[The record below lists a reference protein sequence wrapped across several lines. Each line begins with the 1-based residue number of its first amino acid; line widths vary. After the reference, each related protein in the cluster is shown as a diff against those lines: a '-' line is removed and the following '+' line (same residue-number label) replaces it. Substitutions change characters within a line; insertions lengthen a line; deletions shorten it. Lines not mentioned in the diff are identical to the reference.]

1 MPGWAGRGRRQ
12 RRAFV
17 VGGALFAVA
26 VVMLLAAWRSSG
38 FLSDLLL
45 NLGASVVLAAISYV
59 IFDPMFEE
67 ARKARVQEH
76 LSFDQQAFVTR
87 LHRSG
92 RRVRIL
98 DTWTILLEQR
108 HREETLSAVRAALAN
123 GAQVQLLLLDPDC
136 TAAQQRSEELERQRV
151 DVPRQIRTN
160 LRHLAAFADALDS
173 RLRHRLQVRLYDAS
187 PSIQLY
193 QWDGRALISFFPIGK
208 LSFNVPQLEVDMD
221 SPWGGF
227 VHARFEELWEHEQAT
242 LDLERY
248 WSVTV
253 TLRHDES
260 DVVEVRVPYVTV
272 DGQHYVDC
280 RGFRV
285 TGPLTVR
292 AVLPPRARGG
302 PWRVR
307 AGRAR
312 RRGPHPGRRREAAL
326 RPEVRARRRRARRPP
341 AGAAAGRHPYP
352 GAPPRDGRRH
362 ARTVTPDL
370 PGRLGT
376 GNNGG
381 PP

>member
-1 MPGWAGRGRRQ
+1 MPGWAGRGGRQ

-17 VGGALFAVA
+17 VGGALFAIA
-26 VVMLLAAWRSSG
+26 VVMLLAAWRSTG

-59 IFDPMFEE
+59 IFDPLFEE

-108 HREETLSAVRAALAN
+108 HREDTLSAVRAALAN

-160 LRHLAAFADALDS
+160 LRHLAAFAEALDS

-260 DVVEVRVPYVTV
+260 DVVEVRVPFVTV

-292 AVLPPRARGG
+292 AVLPPRAS
-302 PWRVR
+302 
-307 AGRAR
+307 
-312 RRGPHPGRRREAAL
+312 
-326 RPEVRARRRRARRPP
+326 
-341 AGAAAGRHPYP
+341 GAAPGVFALAEPADRDRTPVAVVKRHFDQKYGHDDGERDVRRLVPPPGDARTPAPRPATAG
-352 GAPPRDGRRH
+352 DTH
-362 ARTVTPDL
+362 AR
-370 PGRLGT
+370 
-376 GNNGG
+376 
-381 PP
+381 

>member
-1 MPGWAGRGRRQ
+1 MPGWAGRGKRQ

-26 VVMLLAAWRSSG
+26 VVMLLAAWRSTG

-160 LRHLAAFADALDS
+160 LRHLAAFADALDA

-248 WSVTV
+248 WSVMV

-292 AVLPPRARGG
+292 AVLPPRA
-302 PWRVR
+302 P
-307 AGRAR
+307 
-312 RRGPHPGRRREAAL
+312 
-326 RPEVRARRRRARRPP
+326 
-341 AGAAAGRHPYP
+341 GAAPGVFALAEPADGDRTPAAVVKRHFDQKYGPGDGERDVRRLVPPPGDTRTPVPRPATAG
-352 GAPPRDGRRH
+352 DTH
-362 ARTVTPDL
+362 AR
-370 PGRLGT
+370 
-376 GNNGG
+376 
-381 PP
+381 

>member
-1 MPGWAGRGRRQ
+1 MPEWAGRGGRQ
-12 RRAFV
+12 RRAFG
-17 VGGALFAVA
+17 VGGTLLGVAAL
-26 VVMLLAAWRSSG
+26 MLLAAWRSTG

-59 IFDPMFEE
+59 IFDPLFEE

-87 LHRSG
+87 LQRAG

-108 HREETLSAVRAALAN
+108 HREETLAAVRAALTN
-123 GAQVQLLLLDPDC
+123 GSQVQLLLLDPDC

-151 DVPRQIRTN
+151 NVPRQIRTN
-160 LRHLAAFADALDS
+160 LRHLAAFSDALDP

-242 LDLERY
+242 VNLEQY

-253 TLRHDES
+253 TLRHDDS
-260 DVVEVRVPYVTV
+260 DVVEVQVPYVTV
-272 DGQHYVDC
+272 DGQHYIDC
-280 RGFRV
+280 RAFRL
-285 TGPLTVR
+285 TRPLTVR
-292 AVLPPRARGG
+292 AVLPPRAPGAAPTVFALAELADGDRTPAATVARTFDQKYGPGDGERAVRRLVSQPSGGG
-302 PWRVR
+302 PRT
-307 AGRAR
+307 
-312 RRGPHPGRRREAAL
+312 
-326 RPEVRARRRRARRPP
+326 P
-341 AGAAAGRHPYP
+341 APRSTAAGDPH
-352 GAPPRDGRRH
+352 GR
-362 ARTVTPDL
+362 
-370 PGRLGT
+370 
-376 GNNGG
+376 
-381 PP
+381 

>member
-1 MPGWAGRGRRQ
+1 MPGWAGRGGRQ

-26 VVMLLAAWRSSG
+26 VVMLLAAWRSTG

-59 IFDPMFEE
+59 IFDPLFEE

-76 LSFDQQAFVTR
+76 LSFDQQAFVAR

-260 DVVEVRVPYVTV
+260 DVVEVRVPFVTV

-292 AVLPPRARGG
+292 AVLPPRA
-302 PWRVR
+302 P
-307 AGRAR
+307 
-312 RRGPHPGRRREAAL
+312 
-326 RPEVRARRRRARRPP
+326 
-341 AGAAAGRHPYP
+341 GAAPGVFALAEPADGDRTPADVVKRHFDQKYGHDDGERDVRRLVPPPGDARTPSPRPATAG
-352 GAPPRDGRRH
+352 DTH
-362 ARTVTPDL
+362 AR
-370 PGRLGT
+370 
-376 GNNGG
+376 
-381 PP
+381 

>member
-1 MPGWAGRGRRQ
+1 MPEWAGRGGRQ

-26 VVMLLAAWRSSG
+26 IIMLLAAWRSTG

-59 IFDPMFEE
+59 IFDPLFEE

-272 DGQHYVDC
+272 GGQHYIDC

-292 AVLPPRARGG
+292 AVLPPRA
-302 PWRVR
+302 
-307 AGRAR
+307 
-312 RRGPHPGRRREAAL
+312 
-326 RPEVRARRRRARRPP
+326 
-341 AGAAAGRHPYP
+341 P
-352 GAPPRDGRRH
+352 GASPGVFALAEPVDGDRTPAAVVQRHFDQKYGHGDGERDIRRLVPPPGDARTPAPRPATADDTH
-362 ARTVTPDL
+362 AR
-370 PGRLGT
+370 
-376 GNNGG
+376 
-381 PP
+381 

>member
-1 MPGWAGRGRRQ
+1 MPGWAGRGGRQ

-17 VGGALFAVA
+17 VGGALFAIA
-26 VVMLLAAWRSSG
+26 VVMLLAAWRSTG

-59 IFDPMFEE
+59 IFDPLFEE

-108 HREETLSAVRAALAN
+108 HREDTLSAVRAALAN

-160 LRHLAAFADALDS
+160 LRHLAAFAEALDS

-260 DVVEVRVPYVTV
+260 DVVEVRAPFVTV

-292 AVLPPRARGG
+292 AVLPPRA
-302 PWRVR
+302 P
-307 AGRAR
+307 
-312 RRGPHPGRRREAAL
+312 
-326 RPEVRARRRRARRPP
+326 
-341 AGAAAGRHPYP
+341 GAAPGVFALAEPADGDRTPVAVVKRHFDQKYGHDDGERDVRRLVPPPGDARTPAPRPATAG
-352 GAPPRDGRRH
+352 DTH
-362 ARTVTPDL
+362 AR
-370 PGRLGT
+370 
-376 GNNGG
+376 
-381 PP
+381 

>member
-1 MPGWAGRGRRQ
+1 MPGWSGRGGRQ

-17 VGGALFAVA
+17 VGGALFAIA
-26 VVMLLAAWRSSG
+26 VVMLLAAWRSTG

-59 IFDPMFEE
+59 IFDPLFEE

-160 LRHLAAFADALDS
+160 LRHLAAFAEALDS

-227 VHARFEELWEHEQAT
+227 VHARFEELWEHQQAT

-260 DVVEVRVPYVTV
+260 DVVEVSVPFVTV

-292 AVLPPRARGG
+292 AVLPPRA
-302 PWRVR
+302 P
-307 AGRAR
+307 
-312 RRGPHPGRRREAAL
+312 
-326 RPEVRARRRRARRPP
+326 
-341 AGAAAGRHPYP
+341 GAAP
-352 GAPPRDGRRH
+352 GVFALAEPADGDRTPIPVVRRH
-362 ARTVTPDL
+362 FDQKYGHDDGERDVRRLVPPPGDARTPAPRPATAGDTHA
-370 PGRLGT
+370 R
-376 GNNGG
+376 
-381 PP
+381 

>member
-1 MPGWAGRGRRQ
+1 MPGWAGRGGRQ

-17 VGGALFAVA
+17 VGGALFAIA
-26 VVMLLAAWRSSG
+26 VVMLLAAWRSTG

-59 IFDPMFEE
+59 IFDPLFEE

-160 LRHLAAFADALDS
+160 LRHLAAFAEALHS

-260 DVVEVRVPYVTV
+260 DVVEVRVPFVTV

-292 AVLPPRARGG
+292 AVLPPRAPG
-302 PWRVR
+302 PAPGVFALAEPADGDRTPVAVVKRHFDQKYGHDDGERDVR
-307 AGRAR
+307 RLVPPPGDAR
-312 RRGPHPGRRREAAL
+312 TPAPRTA
-326 RPEVRARRRRARRPP
+326 P
-341 AGAAAGRHPYP
+341 AG
-352 GAPPRDGRRH
+352 DTH
-362 ARTVTPDL
+362 AR
-370 PGRLGT
+370 
-376 GNNGG
+376 
-381 PP
+381 

>member
-1 MPGWAGRGRRQ
+1 MPGWAGRGGRQ

-17 VGGALFAVA
+17 VGGALFAIA
-26 VVMLLAAWRSSG
+26 VVMLLAAWRSTG

-108 HREETLSAVRAALAN
+108 HREDTLSAVRAALAN

-160 LRHLAAFADALDS
+160 LRHLAAFAEALDS

-292 AVLPPRARGG
+292 AVLPPRA
-302 PWRVR
+302 P
-307 AGRAR
+307 
-312 RRGPHPGRRREAAL
+312 
-326 RPEVRARRRRARRPP
+326 
-341 AGAAAGRHPYP
+341 GAAPGVFALAEPADGDRTPAAVVKRHFDQKYGHGDGERDVRRLVPPP
-352 GAPPRDGRRH
+352 GDARTPAPRPATASDTH
-362 ARTVTPDL
+362 AR
-370 PGRLGT
+370 
-376 GNNGG
+376 
-381 PP
+381 

>member
-1 MPGWAGRGRRQ
+1 MPGWAGRRGRQ

-17 VGGALFAVA
+17 VGGALFAIA
-26 VVMLLAAWRSSG
+26 VVMLLAAWRSTG

-59 IFDPMFEE
+59 IFDPLFEE

-108 HREETLSAVRAALAN
+108 HREDTLSAVRAALAN

-160 LRHLAAFADALDS
+160 LRHLAAFAEALDA

-292 AVLPPRARGG
+292 AVLPPRA
-302 PWRVR
+302 P
-307 AGRAR
+307 
-312 RRGPHPGRRREAAL
+312 
-326 RPEVRARRRRARRPP
+326 
-341 AGAAAGRHPYP
+341 GAAPGVFALAEPADGDRTPVAVVKRHFDQKYGHGDGERDVRRLVPPP
-352 GAPPRDGRRH
+352 GDARTPAPRPATADDTH
-362 ARTVTPDL
+362 AR
-370 PGRLGT
+370 
-376 GNNGG
+376 
-381 PP
+381 

>member
-1 MPGWAGRGRRQ
+1 MSGAAGPSGELAGWAGRGGRQ

-17 VGGALFAVA
+17 IGGALFALA
-26 VVMLLAAWRSSG
+26 VVMLLAAWRSTG

-59 IFDPMFEE
+59 IFDPLFEE
-67 ARKARVQEH
+67 ARRARVQEH

-87 LHRSG
+87 LHRSA

-151 DVPRQIRTN
+151 DVLRQIRTN
-160 LRHLAAFADALDS
+160 LRHLAAFADALDA

-242 LDLERY
+242 VDLERY
-248 WSVTV
+248 WSVMV

-292 AVLPPRARGG
+292 AVLPPRTPAATPGVFALAEPTDDDRTPAAVVKRHFDQKYGHGDGERDVRRLVPPPGDART
-302 PWRVR
+302 PAPRPAT
-307 AGRAR
+307 AG
-312 RRGPHPGRRREAAL
+312 
-326 RPEVRARRRRARRPP
+326 
-341 AGAAAGRHPYP
+341 
-352 GAPPRDGRRH
+352 DTH
-362 ARTVTPDL
+362 AR
-370 PGRLGT
+370 
-376 GNNGG
+376 
-381 PP
+381 

>member
-1 MPGWAGRGRRQ
+1 MPVWAGRGGRQ

-17 VGGALFAVA
+17 VGGPLLLVA
-26 VVMLLAAWRSSG
+26 CLMLVAAWLSSG

-59 IFDPMFEE
+59 IFDPLFEE

-108 HREETLSAVRAALAN
+108 HREETLTAVRSALAN

-160 LRHLAAFADALDS
+160 LRHLAAFSDALDS

-242 LDLERY
+242 LNLERY

-253 TLRHDES
+253 TLRHDNS
-260 DVVEVRVPYVTV
+260 DVIEVRVPYVTV

-285 TGPLTVR
+285 TGGPLTVR
-292 AVLPPRARGG
+292 AALPPRASGSTPAVFALAQPADGDRT
-302 PWRVR
+302 R
-307 AGRAR
+307 AAVVERHFDQKYGHGDGEREIYRLVAA
-312 RRGPHPGRRREAAL
+312 PGDPRT
-326 RPEVRARRRRARRPP
+326 P
-341 AGAAAGRHPYP
+341 APRSAAAGDTH
-352 GAPPRDGRRH
+352 GR
-362 ARTVTPDL
+362 
-370 PGRLGT
+370 
-376 GNNGG
+376 
-381 PP
+381 

>member
-1 MPGWAGRGRRQ
+1 MPGWAGRGGRQ

-17 VGGALFAVA
+17 VGGALFAIA
-26 VVMLLAAWRSSG
+26 VVMLLAAWRSTG

-59 IFDPMFEE
+59 IFDPLFEE

-108 HREETLSAVRAALAN
+108 HREETLGAVRAALAN

-160 LRHLAAFADALDS
+160 LRHLAAFAEALDA

-248 WSVTV
+248 WSVMV

-280 RGFRV
+280 RDFRV
-285 TGPLTVR
+285 TGAVTVR
-292 AVLPPRARGG
+292 AVLPPRA
-302 PWRVR
+302 
-307 AGRAR
+307 
-312 RRGPHPGRRREAAL
+312 H
-326 RPEVRARRRRARRPP
+326 
-341 AGAAAGRHPYP
+341 
-352 GAPPRDGRRH
+352 GAPPGVFALAEPADEDRTPVATVKRHFDQKYGHGDGNRELYRLV
-362 ARTVTPDL
+362 APPGGSRTPAPRSAAASDTH
-370 PGRLGT
+370 
-376 GNNGG
+376 GG
-381 PP
+381 

>member
-1 MPGWAGRGRRQ
+1 MPGWAGRGGRQ

-17 VGGALFAVA
+17 VGGALFAIA
-26 VVMLLAAWRSSG
+26 VVMLLAAWRSTG

-59 IFDPMFEE
+59 IFDPLFEE

-160 LRHLAAFADALDS
+160 LRHLAAFTEALDA

-272 DGQHYVDC
+272 DGQHHVDC

-292 AVLPPRARGG
+292 AVLPPRA
-302 PWRVR
+302 P
-307 AGRAR
+307 
-312 RRGPHPGRRREAAL
+312 
-326 RPEVRARRRRARRPP
+326 
-341 AGAAAGRHPYP
+341 GAAPGVFALAEPADGDRTPVEVVKRHFDQKYGHGDGERDVRRLVPPPGDARTPAPRPSTAG
-352 GAPPRDGRRH
+352 DTH
-362 ARTVTPDL
+362 AR
-370 PGRLGT
+370 
-376 GNNGG
+376 
-381 PP
+381 

>member
-1 MPGWAGRGRRQ
+1 MPGWAGRGGRQ
-12 RRAFV
+12 GRAFV
-17 VGGALFAVA
+17 VGGALFAIA

-59 IFDPMFEE
+59 IFDPLFEE

-160 LRHLAAFADALDS
+160 LRHLAAFADALDA

-248 WSVTV
+248 WSVMV

-292 AVLPPRARGG
+292 AVLPPRA
-302 PWRVR
+302 P
-307 AGRAR
+307 
-312 RRGPHPGRRREAAL
+312 
-326 RPEVRARRRRARRPP
+326 
-341 AGAAAGRHPYP
+341 GAAPAVFALAEPADGDRTPAAVVKRHFDQKYGHGDGERDVRRLVSPPGDSRTPVPRPATAGET
-352 GAPPRDGRRH
+352 H
-362 ARTVTPDL
+362 AR
-370 PGRLGT
+370 
-376 GNNGG
+376 
-381 PP
+381 

>member
-1 MPGWAGRGRRQ
+1 MPGWSGRGGRQ
-12 RRAFV
+12 RRALA
-17 VGGALFAVA
+17 VGGPLLAVA
-26 VVMLLAAWRSSG
+26 VVMLLAAWRSTG

-59 IFDPMFEE
+59 IFDPLFEE

-87 LHRSG
+87 LDRSA

-108 HREETLSAVRAALAN
+108 HREETLSAVRTALTN

-160 LRHLAAFADALDS
+160 LRHLAAFSDALDA
-173 RLRHRLQVRLYDAS
+173 RLRQRLQVRLYDAS

-242 LDLERY
+242 LNLERY

-253 TLRHDES
+253 TLRHDDL

-280 RGFRV
+280 QGFRV

-292 AVLPPRARGG
+292 AVLPPRAPGATPAVFGLAEPADGDRTPATIVSRHFDQKYGHG
-302 PWRVR
+302 DGER
-307 AGRAR
+307 AIR
-312 RRGPHPGRRREAAL
+312 RL
-326 RPEVRARRRRARRPP
+326 VP
-341 AGAAAGRHPYP
+341 AP
-352 GAPPRDGRRH
+352 GAPRTPAARAGTADDTHGR
-362 ARTVTPDL
+362 
-370 PGRLGT
+370 
-376 GNNGG
+376 
-381 PP
+381 

>member
-1 MPGWAGRGRRQ
+1 MPGWGGRGGRQ

-17 VGGALFAVA
+17 VGGALLGVA
-26 VVMLLAAWRSSG
+26 TVMLIAAWRSTG

-59 IFDPMFEE
+59 IFDPLFEE

-87 LHRSG
+87 LHRAG

-108 HREETLSAVRAALAN
+108 HREETLHAVRSALAN

-160 LRHLAAFADALDS
+160 LRHLAAFQEALDP
-173 RLRHRLQVRLYDAS
+173 RLRHRLQVRVYDAS

-227 VHARFEELWEHEQAT
+227 VHARFEELWEHGEAT
-242 LDLERY
+242 LGLERY
-248 WSVTV
+248 WSITV
-253 TLRHDES
+253 TLRHDDS
-260 DVVEVRVPYVTV
+260 DVVEVQVPYVTV
-272 DGQHYVDC
+272 EGQHYIDC
-280 RGFRV
+280 RAFRL
-285 TGPLTVR
+285 TRPLTVR
-292 AVLPPRARGG
+292 APLPPRTPGSTPGVFALAEPADGDRTPPASVARHFDQKYG
-302 PWRVR
+302 PGDGKR
-307 AGRAR
+307 
-312 RRGPHPGRRREAAL
+312 AL
-326 RPEVRARRRRARRPP
+326 RRLVPQPP
-341 AGAAAGRHPYP
+341 AGTRTPAPRSTAVVDPHGR
-352 GAPPRDGRRH
+352 
-362 ARTVTPDL
+362 
-370 PGRLGT
+370 
-376 GNNGG
+376 
-381 PP
+381 

>member
-1 MPGWAGRGRRQ
+1 MPEWAGRGGRQ
-12 RRAFV
+12 RHAFV
-17 VGGALFAVA
+17 VGGALLGVA
-26 VVMLLAAWRSSG
+26 VVMLVAAWRSTG

-59 IFDPMFEE
+59 IFDPLFEE

-108 HREETLSAVRAALAN
+108 HREETLSAIRAALAN

-160 LRHLAAFADALDS
+160 LRHLAAFTDALDA
-173 RLRHRLQVRLYDAS
+173 RLRQRLQIRLYDAS

-248 WSVTV
+248 WSVMV
-253 TLRHDES
+253 TLLHDDS
-260 DVVEVRVPYVTV
+260 DVAEVSVPYLTV

-285 TGPLTVR
+285 TGQLTAR
-292 AVLPPRARGG
+292 AMLPPRAPGASPAMFALAEPADGDHTPVDTVKRHFDQKYGHADAE
-302 PWRVR
+302 R
-307 AGRAR
+307 AIYRLV
-312 RRGPHPGRRREAAL
+312 PPPGTSRTPSPRS
-326 RPEVRARRRRARRPP
+326 
-341 AGAAAGRHPYP
+341 AGADDTHGR
-352 GAPPRDGRRH
+352 
-362 ARTVTPDL
+362 
-370 PGRLGT
+370 
-376 GNNGG
+376 
-381 PP
+381 

>member
-1 MPGWAGRGRRQ
+1 MPGWAGRGGRQ

-17 VGGALFAVA
+17 VGGALFAIA
-26 VVMLLAAWRSSG
+26 VVMLLAAWRSTG

-59 IFDPMFEE
+59 IFDPLFEE

-108 HREETLSAVRAALAN
+108 HREDTLSAVRAALAN

-160 LRHLAAFADALDS
+160 LRHLAAFAEALDS
-173 RLRHRLQVRLYDAS
+173 RLRHRLEVRLYDAS

-260 DVVEVRVPYVTV
+260 DVVEVRVPFVTV

-292 AVLPPRARGG
+292 AVLPPRA
-302 PWRVR
+302 P
-307 AGRAR
+307 
-312 RRGPHPGRRREAAL
+312 
-326 RPEVRARRRRARRPP
+326 
-341 AGAAAGRHPYP
+341 GAAPGVFALAEPADGDRTPVAVVKRHFDQKYGHDDGERDVRRLVPPPGDARTPAPRPATAG
-352 GAPPRDGRRH
+352 DTH
-362 ARTVTPDL
+362 AR
-370 PGRLGT
+370 
-376 GNNGG
+376 
-381 PP
+381 

>member
-1 MPGWAGRGRRQ
+1 MPGWAGRGGRQ

-17 VGGALFAVA
+17 VGGALFAIA
-26 VVMLLAAWRSSG
+26 VVMLLAAWRSTG

-59 IFDPMFEE
+59 IFDPLFEE

-160 LRHLAAFADALDS
+160 LRHLAAFAEALDS

-248 WSVTV
+248 WSVMV

-260 DVVEVRVPYVTV
+260 DVVEVRVPFVTV

-292 AVLPPRARGG
+292 AVLPPRAPGAAPGVFALAEPADGDRTPVAVVKRHFDQKYGHDDG
-302 PWRVR
+302 ERDVR
-307 AGRAR
+307 RLVPPPGDAR
-312 RRGPHPGRRREAAL
+312 TPAPRTA
-326 RPEVRARRRRARRPP
+326 P
-341 AGAAAGRHPYP
+341 AG
-352 GAPPRDGRRH
+352 DTH
-362 ARTVTPDL
+362 AR
-370 PGRLGT
+370 
-376 GNNGG
+376 
-381 PP
+381 

>member
-1 MPGWAGRGRRQ
+1 MPGWPGRGGRQ
-12 RRAFV
+12 RRALA
-17 VGGALFAVA
+17 VGGPLLVSAAL
-26 VVMLLAAWRSSG
+26 MLVAAWRTTG

-45 NLGASVVLAAISYV
+45 NLGASVVLAAVSYV
-59 IFDPMFEE
+59 IFDPLFEE

-108 HREETLSAVRAALAN
+108 HREDTLTAIRTALGN

-173 RLRHRLQVRLYDAS
+173 RLRQRLQVRLYDAS

-253 TLRHDES
+253 TLRHEDS
-260 DVVEVRVPYVTV
+260 DVVEVRVPYATV

-280 RGFRV
+280 RRFRV
-285 TGPLTVR
+285 TGLVTMR
-292 AVLPPRARGG
+292 AALPPRAPGAAPAVFTLAEPSDG
-302 PWRVR
+302 D
-307 AGRAR
+307 
-312 RRGPHPGRRREAAL
+312 HPPVAVVKRHFDQKYGHGDGEREIYRL
-326 RPEVRARRRRARRPP
+326 VPPPGSPRPP
-341 AGAAAGRHPYP
+341 APRAAAAGDAH
-352 GAPPRDGRRH
+352 GR
-362 ARTVTPDL
+362 
-370 PGRLGT
+370 
-376 GNNGG
+376 
-381 PP
+381 

>member
-1 MPGWAGRGRRQ
+1 MPEWAGRGGRQ

-17 VGGALFAVA
+17 VGGALLATA
-26 VVMLLAAWRSSG
+26 VVMLLAAWRSTG

-76 LSFDQQAFVTR
+76 LSFDQQAFVAR

-160 LRHLAAFADALDS
+160 LRHLAAFADALDA

-248 WSVTV
+248 WSVMV

-292 AVLPPRARGG
+292 AVLPPRAPGAAPGVFALAEPVEGDRTPTAVVKRHFDQKYG
-302 PWRVR
+302 PGDGERNIRRLVPPP
-307 AGRAR
+307 GDAR
-312 RRGPHPGRRREAAL
+312 TPAP
-326 RPEVRARRRRARRPP
+326 RP
-341 AGAAAGRHPYP
+341 AAAG
-352 GAPPRDGRRH
+352 DTH
-362 ARTVTPDL
+362 AR
-370 PGRLGT
+370 
-376 GNNGG
+376 
-381 PP
+381 

>member
-1 MPGWAGRGRRQ
+1 MSGATGPGGELAGWSGRGGRQ
-12 RRAFV
+12 RRAFTI
-17 VGGALFAVA
+17 GGALFAMA
-26 VVMLLAAWRSSG
+26 VVMLLAAWRSTG

-87 LHRSG
+87 LNRSG

-151 DVPRQIRTN
+151 DVPRQIRSN
-160 LRHLAAFADALDS
+160 LRHLAAFADALDA

-242 LDLERY
+242 VDLERY
-248 WSVTV
+248 WSVMV

-292 AVLPPRARGG
+292 AVLPPRT
-302 PWRVR
+302 
-307 AGRAR
+307 
-312 RRGPHPGRRREAAL
+312 
-326 RPEVRARRRRARRPP
+326 
-341 AGAAAGRHPYP
+341 P
-352 GAPPRDGRRH
+352 GATPGVFALAEPADDDGTPAAVVKRHFDQKYGHGDGERDVRRLVPPPGDARTPAPRPATAGDTH
-362 ARTVTPDL
+362 AR
-370 PGRLGT
+370 
-376 GNNGG
+376 
-381 PP
+381 

>member
-1 MPGWAGRGRRQ
+1 MSGAAGPNGELAGWAGRGGRQ
-12 RRAFV
+12 RRAFII
-17 VGGALFAVA
+17 GGALFAIA
-26 VVMLLAAWRSSG
+26 VVMLLAAWRSTG

-87 LHRSG
+87 LNRSG

-108 HREETLSAVRAALAN
+108 HREETLGAVRAALAN

-160 LRHLAAFADALDS
+160 LRHLAAFADALDA

-242 LDLERY
+242 VDLERY
-248 WSVTV
+248 WSVMV

-292 AVLPPRARGG
+292 AVLPPRT
-302 PWRVR
+302 
-307 AGRAR
+307 
-312 RRGPHPGRRREAAL
+312 
-326 RPEVRARRRRARRPP
+326 
-341 AGAAAGRHPYP
+341 P
-352 GAPPRDGRRH
+352 GATPGVFALAEPADDDGTPAAVVKRHFDQKYGHGDGERDVRRLVPPPGDARTPAPRPATAGDTH
-362 ARTVTPDL
+362 AR
-370 PGRLGT
+370 
-376 GNNGG
+376 
-381 PP
+381 

>member
-1 MPGWAGRGRRQ
+1 MPGWAGRGGRQ

-17 VGGALFAVA
+17 VGGALFAIA

-59 IFDPMFEE
+59 IFDPLFEE

-160 LRHLAAFADALDS
+160 LRHLAAFADALDA

-248 WSVTV
+248 WSVMV

-292 AVLPPRARGG
+292 AVLPPRA
-302 PWRVR
+302 P
-307 AGRAR
+307 
-312 RRGPHPGRRREAAL
+312 
-326 RPEVRARRRRARRPP
+326 
-341 AGAAAGRHPYP
+341 GAAPAVFSLAEPADGDRTPAAVVKRHFDQKYGHGDGERDVRRLVSPPGDSHTPVPRPATAGET
-352 GAPPRDGRRH
+352 H
-362 ARTVTPDL
+362 AR
-370 PGRLGT
+370 
-376 GNNGG
+376 
-381 PP
+381 

>member
-1 MPGWAGRGRRQ
+1 MISKRRWGRPTAEGDRMPGWAGRGGRQ

-17 VGGALFAVA
+17 VGGALFAIA
-26 VVMLLAAWRSSG
+26 VVMLVAAWRSTG

-59 IFDPMFEE
+59 IFDPLFEE

-151 DVPRQIRTN
+151 DVPRQIRAN
-160 LRHLAAFADALDS
+160 LRHLAAFADALDA

-248 WSVTV
+248 WSVMV

-260 DVVEVRVPYVTV
+260 DVVEVRVPFVTV

-292 AVLPPRARGG
+292 AVLPPRA
-302 PWRVR
+302 P
-307 AGRAR
+307 
-312 RRGPHPGRRREAAL
+312 
-326 RPEVRARRRRARRPP
+326 
-341 AGAAAGRHPYP
+341 GAAPGVFALAEPADGDRTPVAVVKRHFDQKYGHDDGERDVRRLVPPPGDARTPAPRPATAG
-352 GAPPRDGRRH
+352 DTH
-362 ARTVTPDL
+362 AR
-370 PGRLGT
+370 
-376 GNNGG
+376 
-381 PP
+381 

>member
-1 MPGWAGRGRRQ
+1 MPGWAGRGGRQ

-17 VGGALFAVA
+17 VGGALLAIA
-26 VVMLLAAWRSSG
+26 ALMLLAAWLSTG

-45 NLGASVVLAAISYV
+45 NLGSSVVLAAISYV
-59 IFDPMFEE
+59 IFDPLFEE

-76 LSFDQQAFVTR
+76 LSFDQQTFVTR

-108 HREETLSAVRAALAN
+108 YREETLTAIRAALAN

-160 LRHLAAFADALDS
+160 LRHLAAFAEALDS

-242 LDLERY
+242 LVLERY

-253 TLRHDES
+253 TLRHDDS
-260 DVVEVRVPYVTV
+260 DVVEVRVPYATV

-285 TGPLTVR
+285 TAPLTMR
-292 AVLPPRARGG
+292 AALPPRAPGAAPAVFTLAEPTDEDRTPAAAVQRHFDQKYGHGDGEREIYRLVSVPGG
-302 PWRVR
+302 PRTPAPRTSAVGD
-307 AGRAR
+307 AHGR
-312 RRGPHPGRRREAAL
+312 
-326 RPEVRARRRRARRPP
+326 
-341 AGAAAGRHPYP
+341 
-352 GAPPRDGRRH
+352 
-362 ARTVTPDL
+362 
-370 PGRLGT
+370 
-376 GNNGG
+376 
-381 PP
+381 